1 MPTFALE
8 QIEGQRSAR
17 RGRASERLFNEA
29 LARALQQTSARWK
42 GSSDD
47 WFLVEQTNT
56 LEESASLCPDI
67 LLRDGELP
75 PLVIETSY
83 QGADADGDAEAR
95 LGKKTIS
102 DGLEINTALA
112 VWIPARFRNL
122 SVKESTEAL
131 YAHALKY
138 ALFQRLPSAGDTR
151 RFPAGGYLEGTVFD
165 LSALLTA
172 AVLPKEWVDVETGEV
187 AKMVEQAAS
196 RLERGLSQARQLELA
211 SVVYQRT
218 PLKGLRTTMVLWLNA
233 LLTQQRLYRQEVAGI
248 PALPFADLQVDPVAQ
263 ARVWRAI
270 LALNWRSIFEPAV
283 DVLERSLGM
292 DLRATADSLG
302 LLMQAVR
309 RMELARLGPH
319 VHVGAELFP
328 KLSEDRKRAAA
339 FYTQPP
345 TAELLAGLTIRP
357 SDLSASEWQCEDL
370 FRRRSLGDLAC
381 GTGTLLRA
389 GYQRVQ
395 ALHERAGG
403 DLASVRGLHRGA
415 METGLVGTDVSPI
428 ATHLSSSSLAAIG
441 LGEPYG
447 DTKIGW
453 VDVGGSDGTIA
464 GVKTGALEFF
474 GANAIGDLFTQ
485 QFGQSTGAAQVEDV
499 TKHSVVVEAYSLDWV
514 LMNPPYSRTR
524 GGQSAFDI
532 GGLSPAERRACQTR
546 WGQLVQGEPVNRKAG
561 MAASF
566 LALAS
571 KKVKYGGRIGFVL
584 PLTAAFADSWA
595 VTRKMIERDFE
606 DITAVVVSAG
616 QALGKKA
623 LSADTNMEEMLLV
636 AKRRR
641 LEDTKREGGDAP
653 APIHCATLRRPPA
666 RLGEAGEI
674 ARAILVALD
683 GIGGAGS
690 TRPIF
695 LGDEE
700 IGHVAVFAAGGEG
713 APWGPLGVV
722 HSELAFLDDALCRGT
737 LHPIGKAPIALGVEM
752 ATIDDVFDVG
762 PTHDIIGHLRGN
774 APIGAFEFYPVLS
787 SSDAIGTDRALWAAD
802 SKTQYQLLVDPTH
815 KGSVVLDGGSAQL
828 HAEEMRRRSSTL
840 FYARGLRWTSQALS
854 ATMTRIPAMGG
865 SSWTSLGHVDERV
878 CRAGALWFNATFGLL
893 IRWTQGQRTQ
903 AGRSTVQIGAIKKIP
918 CPRLDTLDDAALN
931 RASEAFNRLSL
942 QTLRPTCQSHADA
955 GRHKIDAAV
964 ADMLGLH
971 PSILNDLE
979 VLRRLWCEEPSVHGN
994 NQTAL
999 RLLEET
1005 A

>member
-67 LLRDGELP
+67 LLRDEELP

-83 QGADADGDAEAR
+83 QGTDADGDAEAR

-151 RFPAGGYLEGTVFD
+151 RFPTGGYLEGTVFD

-172 AVLPKEWVDVETGEV
+172 AVLPKEWVDVETDEV
-187 AKMVEQAAS
+187 AKMVEQAAA

-283 DVLERSLGM
+283 DVLDRSLGM

-357 SDLSASEWQCEDL
+357 SDLSANEWQCEDL
-370 FRRRSLGDLAC
+370 FRRHFLGDLAC

-389 GYQRVQ
+389 GYRRVQ

-485 QFGQSTGAAQVEDV
+485 QFGQSTGAAQGGDV

-546 WGQLVQGEPVNRKAG
+546 WGQLVRGEPVNRKAG

-595 VTRKMIERDFE
+595 ITRKMIERDFE

-641 LEDTKREGGDAP
+641 LEDTQREGGDAP

-674 ARAILVALD
+674 ARAILVALE

-700 IGHVAVFAAGGEG
+700 IGHIAVFAAGGEG

-752 ATIDDVFDVG
+752 ATIDEVFDVG
-762 PTHDIIGHLRGN
+762 PTHHIIGHLRGN
-774 APIGAFEFYPVLS
+774 APIGAFEFYPVRS

-815 KGSVVLDGGSAQL
+815 KGSTIRDGGSDQFR
-828 HAEEMRRRSSTL
+828 EDMRRRSGTL
-840 FYARGLRWTSQALS
+840 FYARGLRWTSQALL
-854 ATMTRIPAMGG
+854 ATMTRFPAMGG
-865 SSWTSLGHVDERV
+865 RSWTSLGHVDERV

-893 IRWTQGQRTQ
+893 IQWTRGQRTQ
-903 AGRSTVQIGAIKKIP
+903 TGRSTVQIGAIKKIP

-931 RASEAFNRLSL
+931 RASEAFNRLSAKP
-942 QTLRPTCQSHADA
+942 LRPTCQSHADA
-955 GRHKIDAAV
+955 ARHEIDAAV